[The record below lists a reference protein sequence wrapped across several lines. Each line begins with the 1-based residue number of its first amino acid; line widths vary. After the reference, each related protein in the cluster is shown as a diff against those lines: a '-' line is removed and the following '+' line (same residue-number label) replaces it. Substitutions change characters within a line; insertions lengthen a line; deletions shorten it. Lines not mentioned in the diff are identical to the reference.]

1 MELKC
6 LGTGSKGNCYLL
18 KSGNDVLILDC
29 GIAFDKIIVDDFI
42 GDIHNIKACLITHCH
57 KDHNLAE
64 KQMKLSG
71 IRVISYNNINQKR
84 YYIGNFE
91 IMPFSVYHDVKCYA
105 FLIRDLRTHK
115 IVCYATDTFKLP
127 IIRGVDYWLVECN
140 FCEEELQKR
149 LSYDMA
155 NYTLIERLRRTH
167 MGDEFLVD
175 YFKTN
180 KIEPN
185 YVLLLHRSNS
195 GHYNSE
201 LVINKLSKLC
211 RFVED
216 IKKDNIY
223 RLGVV
228 NREQFESSESDR
240 MEE

>member
-18 KSGNDVLILDC
+18 KSGNDILILDC

-42 GDIHNIKACLITHCH
+42 GDIHDIKACLITHCH

-71 IRVISYNNINQKR
+71 IKVISYDNINQKR

-180 KIEPN
+180 RIEPK
-185 YVLLLHRSNS
+185 YMLLLHKSMS
-195 GHYNSE
+195 GNYNSQIV
-201 LVINKLSKLC
+201 LNKLKNIC
-211 RFVED
+211 EFVED
-216 IKKDNIY
+216 IEVGKKY
-223 RLGVV
+223 TLK
-228 NREQFESSESDR
+228 
-240 MEE
+240 